1 MAPGERLLV
10 CATLTIVSEMPANDV
25 SDCWSSE
32 LSYHEI
38 NITRPRT
45 TRFHCICCGEQ
56 RRRGTDCARRSKSR
70 YKTFTS
76 RYRGCK
82 YTLLVIVTMPTNL
95 RSR

>member
-1 MAPGERLLV
+1 MALGERLSV
-10 CATLTIVSEMPANDV
+10 CAILIILSEMAANDL

-38 NITRPRT
+38 NITRPRK
-45 TRFHCICCGEQ
+45 TRLHCICCGEQ

-82 YTLLVIVTMPTNL
+82 YTLLVIVTMLTNL